1 MWCDRQDKVFPQEPG
16 GAGLPPSPAVLSTPL
31 RPCLQRGCWDLAPPL
46 PPPPSPGSPA
56 ASRSPPLP
64 LPAELRA
71 AGDPPG
77 EGRGRERPGEGARG
91 GEAGLGGSPSAASA
105 RGTARLG
112 SAKLRSA
119 RLCAARLGSARF
131 VAPRNGP
138 ELPRRRARP
147 CGGRRALPRRGGR
160 KGNPRG
166 TGRPPPA
173 PAGTGLPARR
183 EQRRTR
189 RGRGGPGFGVHRE
202 GRSAGNREVYYS
214 CGAVVESMER
224 GLILSPGFPN
234 NYYPGTHCV
243 WQFFIP
249 MRTHLI
255 LEIFDFDIFE
265 SSSETP
271 WESFSAPPKT
281 GSKDVPS
288 FEENLDFSLHSTKP
302 SLQTWTAKAA
312 QNLSSTGHQP
322 KDLASHLDDLPGAA
336 SKKDEAK
343 QASEENQSKQIKEPK
358 TTVKV
363 QSEEPSASVADSG
376 TMQRQNASGLETEED
391 DVKEKILLAHLA
403 DSERDEVTVESSTL
417 PTSVL
422 PVEISSS
429 QQSAVDICPHDVLY
443 VSDLITFSSRFCGP
457 NSPLNKTMVFGSS
470 LEMVEVI
477 MELIT
482 TTDRG
487 RGFAMLFEYKN
498 ITDPDAADAV
508 RQERKENTMMLAVL
522 TGTVIFALA
531 LLSALCIVCRQRTC
545 PKRNSSNACSDQEN
559 GIQNSAVDINEL
571 QLVVPS
577 RENENNN
584 HSVSREQA
592 VPSCGGSTE
601 RSPQDTDPDV
611 PSSTSAVTTE
621 TGSDEVFIISAGPGA
636 SGLSF
641 TTYRTQDKNL
651 KRSVTSPASVSDWLT
666 SNHMAAGADTVEKG
680 NVQLENHYPRQRTWS
695 ARTFHDFLAPIPQL
709 QKKWCSWTTNSPF
722 TKLVDNSGFPTATR
736 SQGVPTRKV
745 ISATEIEGASEPVY
759 SDSSASNASYPLTLS
774 AQRQRKLS
782 SCNLKKSRFGNPY
795 FGFLASSPDSKHMK
809 SLDPSRHLGVT
820 SPVNSQSPKN
830 PLENSNPLKINLVNG
845 SKTKELMVEADK
857 NKPVFVISEE
867 DDQQP
872 LVLAE
877 HLNQCGDHLSEQNTV
892 YAPAVAD
899 KQPVVLTVEGNS
911 SANFTANLPLWAK
924 SPGLFKGHV
933 KAPSSSRDQE
943 SSSVV
948 DANATETSQTCD
960 TLTTPTLCQASVQ

>member
-1 MWCDRQDKVFPQEPG
+1 ME
-16 GAGLPPSPAVLSTPL
+16 
-31 RPCLQRGCWDLAPPL
+31 
-46 PPPPSPGSPA
+46 A
-56 ASRSPPLP
+56 A
-64 LPAELRA
+64 
-71 AGDPPG
+71 
-77 EGRGRERPGEGARG
+77 
-91 GEAGLGGSPSAASA
+91 
-105 RGTARLG
+105 
-112 SAKLRSA
+112 AK
-119 RLCAARLGSARF
+119 
-131 VAPRNGP
+131 
-138 ELPRRRARP
+138 
-147 CGGRRALPRRGGR
+147 
-160 KGNPRG
+160 
-166 TGRPPPA
+166 
-173 PAGTGLPARR
+173 
-183 EQRRTR
+183 
-189 RGRGGPGFGVHRE
+189 
-202 GRSAGNREVYYS
+202 VYYS

-249 MRTHLI
+249 IRTHLI

-271 WESFSAPPKT
+271 TPWDGLSASTKT
-281 GSKDVPS
+281 GNKDMPS
-288 FEENLDFSLHSTKP
+288 LEDNLDFVLHTTKP
-302 SLQTWTAKAA
+302 SVQTWMSKVA
-312 QNLSSTGHQP
+312 QNLSTGDQS
-322 KDLASHLDDLPGAA
+322 KDLASHLDELPGTA

-343 QASEENQSKQIKEPK
+343 QAFEENQSKQIKEPK
-358 TTVKV
+358 VITKAQPEQPFPV
-363 QSEEPSASVADSG
+363 SGSA
-376 TMQRQNASGLETEED
+376 TMWRQNTSGMERGD
-391 DVKEKILLAHLA
+391 SKGKVVLAHLA
-403 DSERDEVTVESSTL
+403 ASERDEVMVESWSL
-417 PTSVL
+417 PTTVL

-429 QQSAVDICPHDVLY
+429 PQSAVDVCPHDVLY

-457 NSPLNKTMVFGSS
+457 NSPLNKTMIFGSS

-498 ITDPDAADAV
+498 ITEPNTVDAV
-508 RQERKENTMMLAVL
+508 TQERKENVMMLAIV
-522 TGTVIFALA
+522 TGIVFFALA
-531 LLSALCIVCRQRTC
+531 LLSALCIACRQRTC
-545 PKRNSSNACSDQEN
+545 PKRSSSNACSDQEN

-592 VPSCGGSTE
+592 VTSCRGSTE
-601 RSPQDTDPDV
+601 QSPQDTDPDV
-611 PSSTSAVTTE
+611 PSSISAVTTE

-641 TTYRTQDKNL
+641 TTYKIQDKNL

-666 SNHMAAGADTVEKG
+666 SNHTAAGADAVEKG
-680 NVQLENHYPRQRTWS
+680 NTQLENHCPRQRTWS

-722 TKLVDNSGFPTATR
+722 TKLVDSSGVPTAAR

-745 ISATEIEGASEPVY
+745 ISATEIEGASETVY

-795 FGFLASSPDSKHMK
+795 FGFLASSPDSKHVR
-809 SLDPSRHLGVT
+809 SLDPSRHLGGA
-820 SPVNSQSPKN
+820 SPVNSQSPQN
-830 PLENSNPLKINLVNG
+830 LLESSNPLKINLVNC
-845 SKTKELMVEADK
+845 SKTKELVVETDK

-867 DDQQP
+867 GDDQQP

-877 HLNQCGDHLSEQNTV
+877 HLSQCGDHLSEQNAV

-899 KQPVVLTVEGNS
+899 KQPVVLTVEGKS
-911 SANFTANLPLWAK
+911 SASFMSNLPLWAK
-924 SPGLFKGHV
+924 SPSLYKGHV
-933 KAPSSSRDQE
+933 KASSSSRDQQ
-943 SSSVV
+943 SSSAV
-948 DANATETSQTCD
+948 DANTTETSQNCD
-960 TLTTPTLCQASVQ
+960 TLAAATLCKTSVQ

>member
-1 MWCDRQDKVFPQEPG
+1 MPGHRPLRLPTAQQQEKLFFSA
-16 GAGLPPSPAVLSTPL
+16 GARSSRLLGEVGLPPSPAVPTPGEDTALGTPL
-31 RPCLQRGCWDLAPPL
+31 GPCSPRCVCVCVCVGTGLGPGTSAPR
-46 PPPPSPGSPA
+46 PSPGSPA
-56 ASRSPPLP
+56 A
-64 LPAELRA
+64 
-71 AGDPPG
+71 
-77 EGRGRERPGEGARG
+77 
-91 GEAGLGGSPSAASA
+91 
-105 RGTARLG
+105 
-112 SAKLRSA
+112 
-119 RLCAARLGSARF
+119 
-131 VAPRNGP
+131 
-138 ELPRRRARP
+138 
-147 CGGRRALPRRGGR
+147 
-160 KGNPRG
+160 
-166 TGRPPPA
+166 GRPPPLPWRLARSPPSSA
-173 PAGTGLPARR
+173 P
-183 EQRRTR
+183 Q
-189 RGRGGPGFGVHRE
+189 
-202 GRSAGNREVYYS
+202 VYYS

-234 NYYPGTHCV
+234 NYYAGTHCV

-271 WESFSAPPKT
+271 APWDGFSAPTKT
-281 GSKDVPS
+281 GDKDMPS
-288 FEENLDFSLHSTKP
+288 LEENLDLALRTTNP
-302 SLQTWTAKAA
+302 SLQTWMSKVA
-312 QNLSSTGHQP
+312 QNLSSTRDQS
-322 KDLASHLDDLPGAA
+322 KDLASHLDELPGTA
-336 SKKDEAK
+336 SKKEEAK
-343 QASEENQSKQIKEPK
+343 QASEENQSKQMKEPK
-358 TTVKV
+358 AITKAQTEELPFPAAGSATT
-363 QSEEPSASVADSG
+363 
-376 TMQRQNASGLETEED
+376 QRQNTSGLETEED
-391 DVKEKILLAHLA
+391 SKGKILLAHLA
-403 DSERDEVTVESSTL
+403 ASGRDEVTVESWTL
-417 PTSVL
+417 PTTVL
-422 PVEISSS
+422 PVEVSSS
-429 QQSAVDICPHDVLY
+429 PQPAVDVCPHDVLY

-457 NSPLNKTMVFGSS
+457 NSPLNKTLVFGSS

-498 ITDPDAADAV
+498 ITEPTTVDAV
-508 RQERKENTMMLAVL
+508 RQERTENMMMLAII
-522 TGTVIFALA
+522 TGIVFFALA
-531 LLSALCIVCRQRTC
+531 LLSALCIACRQRTC
-545 PKRNSSNACSDQEN
+545 PKRSSSNACSDQEN

-577 RENENNN
+577 RQNENNN

-592 VPSCGGSTE
+592 VTSCRGSTE

-611 PSSTSAVTTE
+611 PSSISAVTTE

-641 TTYRTQDKNL
+641 TTYRIQDKNL

-666 SNHMAAGADTVEKG
+666 SNHTAAGADAVEKG
-680 NVQLENHYPRQRTWS
+680 NVQLENHCPRQRTWS

-722 TKLVDNSGFPTATR
+722 TKLVDNSTFPTAAR

-745 ISATEIEGASEPVY
+745 ISATEIEGASGTVY

-795 FGFLASSPDSKHMK
+795 FGFLASSPDSKQVR
-809 SLDPSRHLGVT
+809 SLDPSRHLGAA

-830 PLENSNPLKINLVNG
+830 LLESSNPLKINLVNG
-845 SKTKELMVEADK
+845 SKTKELMVETDK

-867 DDQQP
+867 GDDQQP

-877 HLNQCGDHLSEQNTV
+877 HLSQCGDHLSEQNAV
-892 YAPAVAD
+892 YAAAVPD

-911 SANFTANLPLWAK
+911 SASFTSNLPLWAK
-924 SPGLFKGHV
+924 SPSLYKGHV
-933 KAPSSSRDQE
+933 KAPGSSRDQQ
-943 SSSVV
+943 SLSVG
-948 DANATETSQTCD
+948 DANTTEISQNCD
-960 TLTTPTLCQASVQ
+960 TLAAPTLCQASVQ

>member
-1 MWCDRQDKVFPQEPG
+1 MLRSFP
-16 GAGLPPSPAVLSTPL
+16 GAGLVLAAAAAL
-31 RPCLQRGCWDLAPPL
+31 CL
-46 PPPPSPGSPA
+46 
-56 ASRSPPLP
+56 
-64 LPAELRA
+64 
-71 AGDPPG
+71 AG
-77 EGRGRERPGEGARG
+77 AG
-91 GEAGLGGSPSAASA
+91 G
-105 RGTARLG
+105 
-112 SAKLRSA
+112 K
-119 RLCAARLGSARF
+119 
-131 VAPRNGP
+131 
-138 ELPRRRARP
+138 
-147 CGGRRALPRRGGR
+147 
-160 KGNPRG
+160 
-166 TGRPPPA
+166 
-173 PAGTGLPARR
+173 
-183 EQRRTR
+183 
-189 RGRGGPGFGVHRE
+189 
-202 GRSAGNREVYYS
+202 VYYS

-249 MRTHLI
+249 VRTRLI

-271 WESFSAPPKT
+271 TPWDGFSATATSGNKEM
-281 GSKDVPS
+281 PS
-288 FEENLDFSLHSTKP
+288 LEENTDFGLQTTKP
-302 SLQTWTAKAA
+302 SLQTWMSKVA
-312 QNLSSTGHQP
+312 QNLSSTGDQS
-322 KDLASHLDDLPGAA
+322 KDLASHLDELPGTA

-343 QASEENQSKQIKEPK
+343 QASEENQSKQMKEPK
-358 TTVKV
+358 AITKAQPEGLPFPVAG
-363 QSEEPSASVADSG
+363 SA
-376 TMQRQNASGLETEED
+376 TMRRQNTSGQERED
-391 DVKEKILLAHLA
+391 DLKEKILLAHLA
-403 DSERDEVTVESSTL
+403 ASERDDVTVESWTL
-417 PTSVL
+417 PTTVL

-429 QQSAVDICPHDVLY
+429 PQSAVDVCPHDVLY

-498 ITDPDAADAV
+498 ITDPSTVDAV
-508 RQERKENTMMLAVL
+508 RQERKENMMILAII
-522 TGTVIFALA
+522 TGIVFFALA
-531 LLSALCIVCRQRTC
+531 LLSALCIACRQRTC
-545 PKRNSSNACSDQEN
+545 PKRSSSSACGDQEN

-592 VPSCGGSTE
+592 VTSCGGSTE

-641 TTYRTQDKNL
+641 TTYRIQDKNL
-651 KRSVTSPASVSDWLT
+651 KRSVTSPASVSDWLASDHT
-666 SNHMAAGADTVEKG
+666 AAGADAVEKG
-680 NVQLENHYPRQRTWS
+680 TVPLESHCPRQRTWS

-722 TKLVDNSGFPTATR
+722 TKLVDNSGFPTAAR

-745 ISATEIEGASEPVY
+745 ISATEIEGASETIY
-759 SDSSASNASYPLTLS
+759 SGSSASNASYPLTLS

-795 FGFLASSPDSKHMK
+795 FGFLASSPDSKQVR
-809 SLDPSRHLGVT
+809 SLDPSRHLVAA
-820 SPVNSQSPKN
+820 SPVISQSPKN
-830 PLENSNPLKINLVNG
+830 LLESSNPLKINLVNG
-845 SKTKELMVEADK
+845 SKTKELMAETDK

-867 DDQQP
+867 GDDQQP

-877 HLNQCGDHLSEQNTV
+877 HLSQCGDHLSEQNAA
-892 YAPAVAD
+892 YAPAVPD
-899 KQPVVLTVEGNS
+899 KQPAVLTVEGNS
-911 SANFTANLPLWAK
+911 SASFTANLPLWAK
-924 SPGLFKGHV
+924 SPGLYKGHV
-933 KAPSSSRDQE
+933 RAPSSSRDQQ
-943 SSSVV
+943 SSAAA
-948 DANATETSQTCD
+948 DANTTETPQNCD
-960 TLTTPTLCQASVQ
+960 TAAAPTLCQASVQ

>member
-1 MWCDRQDKVFPQEPG
+1 ME
-16 GAGLPPSPAVLSTPL
+16 
-31 RPCLQRGCWDLAPPL
+31 
-46 PPPPSPGSPA
+46 
-56 ASRSPPLP
+56 
-64 LPAELRA
+64 AE
-71 AGDPPG
+71 
-77 EGRGRERPGEGARG
+77 
-91 GEAGLGGSPSAASA
+91 
-105 RGTARLG
+105 
-112 SAKLRSA
+112 AK
-119 RLCAARLGSARF
+119 
-131 VAPRNGP
+131 
-138 ELPRRRARP
+138 
-147 CGGRRALPRRGGR
+147 
-160 KGNPRG
+160 
-166 TGRPPPA
+166 
-173 PAGTGLPARR
+173 
-183 EQRRTR
+183 
-189 RGRGGPGFGVHRE
+189 
-202 GRSAGNREVYYS
+202 VYYS

-265 SSSETP
+265 SSNETP
-271 WESFSAPPKT
+271 TPWDGFSTPAKT
-281 GSKDVPS
+281 GNKDVPS
-288 FEENLDFSLHSTKP
+288 LEENLDFALRTTKP
-302 SLQTWTAKAA
+302 SLQTWMSKVA
-312 QNLSSTGHQP
+312 QNLSSTGDQS
-322 KDLASHLDDLPGAA
+322 KDFASHLDELPGTT

-343 QASEENQSKQIKEPK
+343 QASEENQLKQVKEPK
-358 TTVKV
+358 AITKA
-363 QSEEPSASVADSG
+363 QAEELPFPVAGSA
-376 TMQRQNASGLETEED
+376 TMQRQNTSDLETEED
-391 DVKEKILLAHLA
+391 LEGKILFAHLA
-403 DSERDEVTVESSTL
+403 ASEGDEVTVESWTL
-417 PTSVL
+417 PTTVL
-422 PVEISSS
+422 PMEISSS
-429 QQSAVDICPHDVLY
+429 PQSAVDVCPHDVLY

-498 ITDPDAADAV
+498 ITDPNTVDAV
-508 RQERKENTMMLAVL
+508 RQARKENVMMLAII
-522 TGTVIFALA
+522 TGIVVFALA
-531 LLSALCIVCRQRTC
+531 LLSALCMACRQRTC
-545 PKRNSSNACSDQEN
+545 PKRSSSNACSDQEN
-559 GIQNSAVDINEL
+559 GIQNSTVDINEL

-592 VPSCGGSTE
+592 GQFPISSFAKVIEEVAARALLSWTGRTGLGDTWTHTPRWQSLELTSCRGSTE

-641 TTYRTQDKNL
+641 TTYRIQDKNL

-666 SNHMAAGADTVEKG
+666 TNHTAAGADAVEKG
-680 NVQLENHYPRQRTWS
+680 HVQPENHCPRQRTWS

-709 QKKWCSWTTNSPF
+709 QKKWRSWTTTSPF
-722 TKLVDNSGFPTATR
+722 TKLVDSGGFPTAAR

-745 ISATEIEGASEPVY
+745 ISATEIEGASETVY

-795 FGFLASSPDSKHMK
+795 FGFLASSPDSKHVR
-809 SLDPSRHLGVT
+809 SLDPSRHLGAA
-820 SPVNSQSPKN
+820 SPANNQSPKN
-830 PLENSNPLKINLVNG
+830 LLESSNPLKINLVNG
-845 SKTKELMVEADK
+845 SKTKELMVETDK

-867 DDQQP
+867 GDDQQP

-877 HLNQCGDHLSEQNTV
+877 HLSQCGDHLSEQHAA
-892 YAPAVAD
+892 YAPAVPD
-899 KQPVVLTVEGNS
+899 KQPAVLTVEGSS
-911 SANFTANLPLWAK
+911 SASFASNLPLWAK
-924 SPGLFKGHV
+924 SPGLYRGHV
-933 KAPSSSRDQE
+933 KAPSSSRDQL
-943 SSSVV
+943 SSSAV
-948 DANATETSQTCD
+948 DANTTETSQNCD
-960 TLTTPTLCQASVQ
+960 SLAAPTLCQASVQ

>member
-1 MWCDRQDKVFPQEPG
+1 
-16 GAGLPPSPAVLSTPL
+16 
-31 RPCLQRGCWDLAPPL
+31 
-46 PPPPSPGSPA
+46 
-56 ASRSPPLP
+56 
-64 LPAELRA
+64 
-71 AGDPPG
+71 
-77 EGRGRERPGEGARG
+77 
-91 GEAGLGGSPSAASA
+91 
-105 RGTARLG
+105 
-112 SAKLRSA
+112 
-119 RLCAARLGSARF
+119 
-131 VAPRNGP
+131 
-138 ELPRRRARP
+138 
-147 CGGRRALPRRGGR
+147 
-160 KGNPRG
+160 
-166 TGRPPPA
+166 
-173 PAGTGLPARR
+173 
-183 EQRRTR
+183 
-189 RGRGGPGFGVHRE
+189 
-202 GRSAGNREVYYS
+202 
-214 CGAVVESMER
+214 MER

-271 WESFSAPPKT
+271 APWDDFSAPAET
-281 GSKDVPS
+281 GNENMPS
-288 FEENLDFSLHSTKP
+288 LEENLDFALRTTKP
-302 SLQTWTAKAA
+302 PLQTWISKVA
-312 QNLSSTGHQP
+312 QNLSSTGDQS
-322 KDLASHLDDLPGAA
+322 KDLASHLDELPGTA

-343 QASEENQSKQIKEPK
+343 QATEENQSKQMKEPK
-358 TTVKV
+358 AITKA
-363 QSEEPSASVADSG
+363 QPEEPPFPVAGSATAR
-376 TMQRQNASGLETEED
+376 RQNTSGLETED
-391 DVKEKILLAHLA
+391 DLQGKIFLAHLA
-403 DSERDEVTVESSTL
+403 TSERDEVTVERWTL
-417 PTSVL
+417 PTTVL

-429 QQSAVDICPHDVLY
+429 PQSAVDICPHDVLY

-498 ITDPDAADAV
+498 ITDPNTVDAV
-508 RQERKENTMMLAVL
+508 RQERKENMMLLAIL
-522 TGTVIFALA
+522 TGIAFFALA
-531 LLSALCIVCRQRTC
+531 LLSALCIACRQRTC
-545 PKRNSSNACSDQEN
+545 PKRSSSNACSDQET

-592 VPSCGGSTE
+592 VTSCGGSAE

-641 TTYRTQDKNL
+641 TTYRIQDKNL

-666 SNHMAAGADTVEKG
+666 SNHTAAGADAVEKG
-680 NVQLENHYPRQRTWS
+680 NVQLEHHCPRQRTWS

-722 TKLVDNSGFPTATR
+722 TKLVDNSGFPTAAR
-736 SQGVPTRKV
+736 PQGVPTRKV
-745 ISATEIEGASEPVY
+745 ISATEIEAASETVY

-795 FGFLASSPDSKHMK
+795 FGFLASSPDSKHVR
-809 SLDPSRHLGVT
+809 SLDPSRHLGVA

-830 PLENSNPLKINLVNG
+830 LLESSNPLKISLGNG
-845 SKTKELMVEADK
+845 SKTKELMVETDK

-867 DDQQP
+867 GDDQQP

-877 HLNQCGDHLSEQNTV
+877 HLSQCGDHLSEQNAV
-892 YAPAVAD
+892 YAPAGPA
-899 KQPVVLTVEGNS
+899 KQPVVPAVEGNGSAGFPS
-911 SANFTANLPLWAK
+911 SLPLWAK
-924 SPGLFKGHV
+924 SPGSYKGHV
-933 KAPSSSRDQE
+933 KAPSSSRDQP

-948 DANATETSQTCD
+948 AANAAETSQNCD
-960 TLTTPTLCQASVQ
+960 SLAAPALCQASVQ